1 MDATFEV
8 YVPAGSVLGSV
19 TPQVKTFKWQ
29 GIEYPQ
35 GGIEFKYDEHFQLQ
49 PIPVAVDLLPF
60 LPKPFSENRTDGYS
74 IGGDGLD
81 RLARSVFDGIDD
93 CAERETSVFLHAIL
107 SSIKTW
113 AVVLEAGC
121 DQIDSVTTG
130 TLDDLTQNLIEA
142 IRSGKGFVCSSSVR

>member
-107 SSIKTW
+107 RSIRAAGAMHQGGSIVW
-113 AVVLEAGC
+113 AGIRCDRLGAPPDLLQQGLVAANQVV
-121 DQIDSVTTG
+121 
-130 TLDDLTQNLIEA
+130 
-142 IRSGKGFVCSSSVR
+142 